1 MPRRRP
7 DEVTVHRF
15 EMGDWER
22 EQAEG
27 LLTAAKVGL
36 LGVGLGVGVGA
47 GAAGLAGWFT
57 LQKLHGWKE
66 DVANAFD
73 AATNGL
79 GAEVI
84 FGKGT
89 YTDAEGNEVKNPF
102 AGIPVVGSL
111 FGSGIMIG
119 QAFNPFRGA

>member
-7 DEVTVHRF
+7 DEVTVHRV

-22 EQAEG
+22 EQVESLLMAE
-27 LLTAAKVGL
+27 KVSKL
-36 LGVGLGVGVGA
+36 ALGLGIGAGV
-47 GAAGLAGWFT
+47 GAAGLATWFT
-57 LQKLHGWKE
+57 LQKMHGWKE
-66 DVANAFD
+66 DIADAFD
-73 AATNGL
+73 RATNGL

-102 AGIPVVGSL
+102 AGIPLVGSL
-111 FGSGIMIG
+111 FGSGIMVG
-119 QAFNPFRGA
+119 QAFNPFR

>member
-7 DEVTVHRF
+7 DEVVTHRY
-15 EMGDWER
+15 ELGDWER
-22 EQAEG
+22 EQAES
-27 LLTAAKVGL
+27 LATAAKVGL
-36 LGVGLGVGVGA
+36 LGVGLGVGLGA

-57 LQKLHGWKE
+57 LQKVHGWKE

-73 AATNGL
+73 AATNGF

-89 YTDAEGNEVKNPF
+89 YTDAEGNEFRNPF
-102 AGIPVVGSL
+102 AGIPVMGSL
-111 FGSGIMIG
+111 FGAGINIG
-119 QAFNPFRGA
+119 IASNPFG

>member
-1 MPRRRP
+1 MPRRKP
-7 DEVTVHRF
+7 DEVTVHRV

-22 EQAEG
+22 EQVESLLMAE
-27 LLTAAKVGL
+27 KVSKL
-36 LGVGLGVGVGA
+36 ALGLGVGAGV
-47 GAAGLAGWFT
+47 GAAGLGAWFT

-73 AATNGL
+73 AATKGL
-79 GAEVI
+79 GAEVL

-102 AGIPVVGSL
+102 AGIPVMGSL

-119 QAFNPFRGA
+119 QSFNPFS